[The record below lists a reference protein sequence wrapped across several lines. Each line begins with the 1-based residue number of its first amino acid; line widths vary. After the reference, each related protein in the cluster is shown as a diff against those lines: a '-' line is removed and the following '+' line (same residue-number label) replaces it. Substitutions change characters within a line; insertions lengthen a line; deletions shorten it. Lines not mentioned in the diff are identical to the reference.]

1 MKRHATKHL
10 VFLLALGAAPF
21 VGAQPAGADSSDH
34 QLILQLMSRIQ
45 DLEAEVQ
52 RLSGNPAQN
61 GCHGRVSEPCE
72 GAAPP
77 FALKQT
83 SPGASSA
90 ESAAASRPT
99 VAPLTANPAP
109 NPTPESGGQGGAMA
123 GMAPDMSVPGLPSLH
138 VQGFSD
144 IQYHSSGMPGDHS
157 SFALGQFNLFITN
170 RLSNKL
176 SILGEVIME
185 ADTHNAI
192 EVDLERLIFQ
202 YAANDYFNLSAGR
215 YHTGIGFY
223 NTAFHHSTWLQSTV
237 DRPFLFQFEDTG
249 GILPIHNVG
258 LSATG
263 RIPSGELGLH
273 YIAEIGNG
281 RASRSPLD
289 EAVQNKVDE
298 NNGKAVNL
306 ALYARPGGW
315 PGFQAGFSVY
325 RDSLHPV
332 GSASIG
338 ETIFSGHAIYQ
349 SAGLEVLNE
358 VVVLRHSVAGGRLFY
373 IPAFYSQL
381 SKRFGKFR
389 PYFRYEYMNVPRGE
403 PLFGDI
409 GLLHGPI
416 GGIRYDFSD
425 FAAYKVEYFR
435 DFTRSGDWNGLTTQV
450 SFTF

>member
-1 MKRHATKHL
+1 MKIAMRRNAMKHV
-10 VFLLALGAAPF
+10 VFILALGTASL
-21 VGAQPAGADSSDH
+21 VRAQPAGNDYSDH

-52 RLSGNPAQN
+52 RLKQASPAALSSVN
-61 GCHGRVSEPCE
+61 LG
-72 GAAPP
+72 GAQPAAV
-77 FALKQT
+77 AL
-83 SPGASSA
+83 SL
-90 ESAAASRPT
+90 AAGQ
-99 VAPLTANPAP
+99 VAPMA
-109 NPTPESGGQGGAMA
+109 AMT
-123 GMAPDMSVPGLPSLH
+123 PDMSVPGLPSLH
-138 VQGFSD
+138 IQGFSD

-157 SFALGQFNLFITN
+157 SIGLGQFDLFLTN

-176 SILGEVIME
+176 SVLGEVVVE
-185 ADTHNAI
+185 ADTTNTMGI
-192 EVDLERLIFQ
+192 DLERLLFQ
-202 YAANDYFNLSAGR
+202 YSANDYFNLSIGR

-237 DRPFLFQFEDTG
+237 DRPFLFAFEDEG

-281 RASRSPLD
+281 RTSRSPSL
-289 EAVQNKVDE
+289 EAVQNKLDE
-298 NNGKAVNL
+298 NNGKAVNFG
-306 ALYARPGGW
+306 LYARPGGL
-315 PGFQAGFSVY
+315 PGFQAGFSIY
-325 RDSLHPV
+325 RDSLHPA
-332 GSASIG
+332 GSANIG
-338 ETIFSGHAIYQ
+338 QTIFSGHAVYQ
-349 SAGLEVLNE
+349 SAGLEVMNE
-358 VVVLRHSVAGGRLFY
+358 VVVLRHNVAGGRLFY

-381 SKRFGKFR
+381 SKRFGKVR

-403 PLFGDI
+403 PMYGDV

-435 DFTRSGDWNGLTTQV
+435 DFTRSGNWNGLRTQV